1 MFEGGKGVYA
11 EGFGT
16 LDEHRVSFE
25 QESSD
30 EPGLHFEFDKQT
42 KPEAFESLGQIAE
55 THLQT
60 SAELQNQSAAIS
72 KELENILQALQVPPA
87 SGYLLLAGFFVC
99 SYFVFSDEFCTSR
112 LIHVFR
118 ISSIFSPSRAVLV
131 CFSHIQL
138 QFPGLLQ
145 QCTHDCWTRAS
156 SSCTGGILSCA
167 PSALWS
173 SEPVAA
179 GPAGSGWNDSN
190 GRPSNGK
197 SQSFCRATLIAS
209 ITGVTSDGN
218 FVVMFFFLGEV
229 FC

>member
-25 QESSD
+25 QSSD

-87 SGYLLLAGFFVC
+87 PGYLLLAGFLLLFL
-99 SYFVFSDEFCTSR
+99 FCF
-112 LIHVFR
+112 FR
-118 ISSIFSPSRAVLV
+118 
-131 CFSHIQL
+131 
-138 QFPGLLQ
+138 
-145 QCTHDCWTRAS
+145 
-156 SSCTGGILSCA
+156 
-167 PSALWS
+167 
-173 SEPVAA
+173 
-179 GPAGSGWNDSN
+179 
-190 GRPSNGK
+190 
-197 SQSFCRATLIAS
+197 
-209 ITGVTSDGN
+209 
-218 FVVMFFFLGEV
+218 
-229 FC
+229 